1 MERRIFFA
9 FPEPAQARSAVNELV
24 AAGIPRTDIHAVAF
38 DPQAVADLPPATA
51 EQRRDRTWG
60 LETTYWRANLAL
72 FFVALVGLVAALYA
86 GMPILAMLALGI
98 MVLTLLTGEH
108 FAVRLPHAHLDEQS
122 VPLHHG
128 EVVLMVDVPNSRVH
142 DVEQAVSRR
151 HPEVGVTGVGWHIHG
166 LNA

>member
-9 FPEPAQARSAVNELV
+9 FPEPGQARSAVNELL
-24 AAGIPRTDIHAVAF
+24 AAGIPRTDIHAVAL

-51 EQRRDRTWG
+51 AQQRDRTWS

-72 FFVALVGLVAALYA
+72 FFVALAGLLAALYA
-86 GMPILAMLALGI
+86 GKPVLAILALGI
-98 MVLTLLTGEH
+98 MVLTFVTGER
-108 FAVRLPHAHLDEQS
+108 FAVCVPHAHLDEQS

-128 EVVLMVDVPNSRVH
+128 EVVLMVDVPSSKVH

-151 HPEVGVTGVGWHIHG
+151 HPEVGVGGVGWHIHG